1 MMLLRWIRRA
11 RFAVTALSL
20 SAFTALGVMHAGAV
34 QAQNVT
40 LRVGD
45 QNYYNVRASMEAS
58 GALEGAT
65 YQVEWKHFQSAAPV
79 AEGLNVGALDLGFLG
94 DSGFL
99 FLAAKGAP
107 VKLIA
112 VSRQNP
118 DTIALLVPK
127 DSPVKSIQ
135 DLKGK
140 KVAYWPG
147 AWSQQ
152 LTLRALE
159 KAGLPTDYVQFVK
172 LMPIDAAVALPNGA
186 IDAFPVWEPYI
197 SQQVVRN
204 GARPIITARN
214 LMPGLSSVAAYAPSV
229 SAKHAAIADFL
240 VRLQKARAWVETHQD
255 IYADQWARKAG
266 IDRDVARHWIGQAGM
281 TIDALDKQAVA
292 DYQGTSDFLTQTGA
306 LPNRFDVNS
315 IVDTSFT
322 AVLDAKRP
330 AARQSASR

>member
-1 MMLLRWIRRA
+1 MLLRWIRRA
-11 RFAVTALSL
+11 RFTLPALSL
-20 SAFTALGVMHAGAV
+20 TLLATVHTSAATAQTAAP
-34 QAQNVT
+34 VT
-40 LRVGD
+40 LRIGD
-45 QNYYNVRASMEAS
+45 QNYYNVRASIEAS
-58 GALEGAT
+58 GALEGAN

-79 AEGLNVGALDLGFLG
+79 AEGLNAGALDLGFLG

-127 DSPVKSIQ
+127 DSPVKTIQ

-172 LMPIDAAVALPNGA
+172 LMPVDAAVALPNGA

-197 SQQVVRN
+197 SQQVVHN
-204 GARPIITARN
+204 GARPVLTARN

-229 SAKHAAIADFL
+229 TEKRAAIADFL
-240 VRLQKARAWVETHQD
+240 VRLQKARAWVETHKEA
-255 IYADQWARKAG
+255 YADQWAKKAG
-266 IDRDVARHWIGQAGM
+266 LDRDVARHWIGQAGM
-281 TIDALDKQAVA
+281 TVEAIDKQAVA

-306 LPNRFDVNS
+306 LPTRFDVS
-315 IVDTSFT
+315 KVIDTSFT
-322 AVLDAKRP
+322 QVLQAQSQPSRQT
-330 AARQSASR
+330 AAR

>member
-1 MMLLRWIRRA
+1 MLLRWIRRA
-11 RFAVTALSL
+11 RFALPALSL
-20 SAFTALGVMHAGAV
+20 VALAGMHTSVATAQTAPP
-34 QAQNVT
+34 VT
-40 LRVGD
+40 LRIGD
-45 QNYYNVRASMEAS
+45 QNYYNVRASIEAS
-58 GALEGAT
+58 GALEGAN

-79 AEGLNVGALDLGFLG
+79 AEGLNAGALDLGFLG

-172 LMPIDAAVALPNGA
+172 LMPVDAAVALPNGA

-197 SQQVVRN
+197 SQQVVHN
-204 GARPIITARN
+204 GARAVITARN

-229 SAKHAAIADFL
+229 TEKRAAIADFL
-240 VRLQKARAWVETHQD
+240 VRLQKARAWVETHKEA
-255 IYADQWARKAG
+255 YADQWAKKAG
-266 IDRDVARHWIGQAGM
+266 LDRDVARHWIGQAGM
-281 TIDALDKQAVA
+281 TVEAIDKQAVA

-306 LPNRFDVNS
+306 LPNRFDVS
-315 IVDTSFT
+315 KVVDTSFT
-322 AVLDAKRP
+322 QVLQAQGQASRQT
-330 AARQSASR
+330 AAR

>member
-1 MMLLRWIRRA
+1 MMLLHWIRRA
-11 RFAVTALSL
+11 RFALPALSL
-20 SAFTALGVMHAGAV
+20 VVLAGMHASVAT
-34 QAQNVT
+34 AQTAQPVT
-40 LRVGD
+40 LRIGD
-45 QNYYNVRASMEAS
+45 QNYYNVRASIEAS
-58 GALEGAT
+58 GALEGAN

-79 AEGLNVGALDLGFLG
+79 AEGLNAGALDLGFLG

-172 LMPIDAAVALPNGA
+172 LMPVDAAVALPNGA

-197 SQQVVRN
+197 SQQVVHN
-204 GARPIITARN
+204 GARAVITARN

-229 SAKHAAIADFL
+229 TEKRAAIADFL
-240 VRLQKARAWVETHQD
+240 VRLQKARAWVETHKEA
-255 IYADQWARKAG
+255 YADQWAKKAG
-266 IDRDVARHWIGQAGM
+266 LDRDVARHWIGQAGM
-281 TIDALDKQAVA
+281 TVEAIDKQAVA

-306 LPNRFDVNS
+306 LPNRFDVS
-315 IVDTSFT
+315 KVVDTSFT
-322 AVLDAKRP
+322 QVLQAQGQASRQT
-330 AARQSASR
+330 AAR